1 MAEKKDKVVIHT
13 DGSCLSNPGPGGWAA
28 KLSSKGK
35 SKFVAGG
42 FYLTTNN
49 RMEIYAAIMG
59 LEHLTRPCEVLLY
72 SDSQYLCNAVEK
84 RWLSNWQKNSW
95 RKSDKKPV
103 LNRDLWEKLLVQ
115 LERHSV
121 KFNWIRGHAGHK
133 DNEDVDLLA
142 RSWAQ
147 REALP
152 DDPGYTGEE

>member
-1 MAEKKDKVVIHT
+1 MAEKNDRVVIHT

-28 KLSSKGK
+28 KLACKGK
-35 SKFVAGG
+35 SRCVAGG
-42 FYLTTNN
+42 FCLTTNN

-59 LEHLTRPCEVLLY
+59 LEQLTRPCVVSLY

-84 RWLSNWQKNSW
+84 KWLDNWHKNNW

-103 LNRDLWEKLLVQ
+103 VNRDLWEKLSIQ

-121 KFNWIRGHAGHK
+121 KFHWIRGHAGNK

-142 RSWAQ
+142 RHWAQ
-147 REALP
+147 LGDLP
-152 DDPGYTGEE
+152 DDPGYSGEQ